1 MLGRPLHPAVVHF
14 PITLYL
20 LGVLLTLGYLWR
32 RVPDYERFAYWVF
45 VLAWISVAAAALV
58 GLVDLGSLAPN
69 DPRRNTIN
77 NHITAGVALLIINGL
92 LVYFRFRWPDVLDS
106 SRRWL
111 YLGLMAAGVVAVVVT
126 GWLGGELVYNL
137 KVGVDA

>member
-14 PITLYL
+14 PLALYL

-45 VLAWISVAAAALV
+45 VLAWISVAVAALV

-77 NHITAGVALLIINGL
+77 NHITAGVVLLIINGL

>member
-45 VLAWISVAAAALV
+45 VLAWISVAVAALV

-77 NHITAGVALLIINGL
+77 NHITAGVVLLIINGL